1 MEQKE
6 KLERRRINHLQ
17 EGYYEKGMRI
27 GDR

>member
-6 KLERRRINHLQ
+6 KLERRKINRLQ

-27 GDR
+27 RNR